1 MYYGESFKL
10 PEITNLLTKRGF
22 STTIMRNWREFMNNS
37 DISQIDLTQLDTK
50 ELVELMSALEGMDD
64 VLKEEEEQN
73 NEE

>member
-1 MYYGESFKL
+1 
-10 PEITNLLTKRGF
+10 
-22 STTIMRNWREFMNNS
+22 MNNS

>member
-1 MYYGESFKL
+1 MYYGECFKS

-50 ELVELMSALEGMDD
+50 ELVELMSTLEGMDD

>member
-1 MYYGESFKL
+1 
-10 PEITNLLTKRGF
+10 
-22 STTIMRNWREFMNNS
+22 MNNS

-50 ELVELMSALEGMDD
+50 ELVELMSTLEGMDD